1 MISVL
6 VERSAATNRIDFFQ
20 ISGHADYR
28 KRGKDIVCA
37 AVSAVSIGTVNSIQ
51 ALAGVELPAEM
62 KDGWL
67 TSHIPILSD
76 QDSES
81 KTQLLLESMLTMLKS
96 ISKDYSKHVSVKEEL
111 V

>member
-1 MISVL
+1 MITVF
-6 VERSAATNRIDFFQ
+6 VERSAASNRINFFK

-28 KRGKDIVCA
+28 KRGEDIVCA
-37 AVSAVSIGTVNSIQ
+37 AVSAVSIGTVNSIEK
-51 ALAGVELPAEM
+51 LAGVELPAEM

-81 KTQLLLESMLTMLKS
+81 KTQLLLESMLTMLIS
-96 ISKDYSKHVSVKEEL
+96 ISENYSKHVSITEQL
-111 V
+111 G